1 MYWITRFLPIHSSTP
16 TGQPCGPKL
25 NRLKQFDLG
34 YFSPLVTFKVSHHE
48 EARSEGTFLGVLCG
62 GLHTLCLFNAKC
74 HQQVNGVQA
83 HGNNLTHVIFVIIP
97 QIKHA

>member
-1 MYWITRFLPIHSSTP
+1 M
-16 TGQPCGPKL
+16 
-25 NRLKQFDLG
+25 
-34 YFSPLVTFKVSHHE
+34 TFKVSHHE

-97 QIKHA
+97 QIKHAQYDHTLQQLLPARIKKKQLNISLGMCRLTLVTEPRVTR